1 MGGEGEDV
9 DGQGGGASAE
19 ADGTDAEAIDVVIQL
34 LLKGGQV
41 GALVDG
47 ADGAQQ
53 GFLAEVGGALHRATN
68 ADTDDGRRTGVGTG
82 VRDGIYYELLD
93 AGHTVAGHEHFQV
106 ALVFAAEAFG
116 RDNDVEGVAGHHLI
130 VDDGG
135 RVVFRIHAVDRVAND
150 RLAEVAL
157 LVALADAL
165 VDGVLDE
172 AAGDAD
178 VLAPGDEDDGHA
190 GVLTDGDALLAG
202 DAGVVDE
209 GGEHLATQR

>member
-1 MGGEGEDV
+1 M
-9 DGQGGGASAE
+9 
-19 ADGTDAEAIDVVIQL
+19 
-34 LLKGGQV
+34 LKGGQV
-41 GALVDG
+41 GAFVDG

-53 GFLAEVGGALHRATN
+53 GFLAQVGGALHRATN
-68 ADTDDGRRTGVGTG
+68 TDTDDSRRTGVGTG

-116 RDNDVEGVAGHHLI
+116 RDNDVEGVAGHHLV

-135 RVVFRIHAVDRVAND
+135 RVVFRIHAVDGIAD
-150 RLAEVAL
+150 DGLAEVAL
-157 LVALADAL
+157 LVALADTL

>member
-1 MGGEGEDV
+1 M
-9 DGQGGGASAE
+9 
-19 ADGTDAEAIDVVIQL
+19 
-34 LLKGGQV
+34 LKGGQV

-68 ADTDDGRRTGVGTG
+68 TDTDDGRRTGVGTG

-135 RVVFRIHAVDRVAND
+135 RVVLRIHAVDGVAND